1 MQHLYLVFYVKKE
14 SKTQLNETWFKRKR
28 CKLYLQQTDYSV
40 NIYES
45 PPRRD
50 SDIQWS
56 TEVTKI
62 IKKEFL
68 PSRNLKSSA
77 VFFSP
82 PPPPKNTLPCFI
94 SGGLFSPSH
103 FLPPQKCWLCSES
116 AHPAGETDVKN
127 YNTIREMLSLMFRD
141 HRSIKMELLTLP
153 GTKGRKGLKACQ
165 RTSNLPWVLG
175 LSTHSPGEKGN

>member
-1 MQHLYLVFYVKKE
+1 MLRKRV
-14 SKTQLNETWFKRKR
+14 TQLNETWFKRKR

-50 SDIQWS
+50 SDIQRS

-82 PPPPKNTLPCFI
+82 PLPPKNTLPCFI
-94 SGGLFSPSH
+94 SGGLFSPFH

-127 YNTIREMLSLMFRD
+127 YSTIREMLSLMFRD
-141 HRSIKMELLTLP
+141 HSSTKMELLTLL
-153 GTKGRKGLKACQ
+153 GTKGREGFKGLSEDIK
-165 RTSNLPWVLG
+165 LDLG
-175 LSTHSPGEKGN
+175 FKVKYALTRRKRELRL